1 MFVRNVSPEDMNY
14 TYECGERPVGIYRR
28 RWEVN
33 VKMYLGTRGC
43 GMDLIYLAQ
52 DMDALGTCEHNWK
65 ILKYLSNWWLQKESV
80 HWWDR

>member
-1 MFVRNVSPEDMNY
+1 
-14 TYECGERPVGIYRR
+14 
-28 RWEVN
+28 
-33 VKMYLGTRGC
+33 
-43 GMDLIYLAQ
+43 MDLIYLAQ